1 MALIIDWDIEVLV
14 WESRRT
20 LKHSTNFLSVWK
32 LEWFALSRWR
42 HLLARYLRD
51 TRVMLVWYSRGFFF
65 QSGVHHLLC
74 LIPLHPS
81 SRHNKT
87 HFKNIQSTWF
97 TFGRYFGSSR
107 RQSVILSGILG
118 KYLGRNSYEK
128 IVRKNYHPSLLS
140 LLSIEGYFIFGSVT
154 SAERERSVL
163 RGHSKPIFQ
172 SNVLSNGFIM
182 VSTVVF
188 LYIFMIT
195 KHSI

>member
-1 MALIIDWDIEVLV
+1 MALITDWDIEVLV

-107 RQSVILSGILG
+107 RQSVSLPGIFRQILG
-118 KYLGRNSYEK
+118 TQFLWENCKKEL
-128 IVRKNYHPSLLS
+128 PSFLTLLT
-140 LLSIEGYFIFGSVT
+140 IHRGIF
-154 SAERERSVL
+154 
-163 RGHSKPIFQ
+163 HFW
-172 SNVLSNGFIM
+172 LSNISRKRK
-182 VSTVVF
+182 VSTERPF
-188 LYIFMIT
+188 
-195 KHSI
+195 